1 MTDERQPATFCRP
14 AFRVIA
20 GRREFPMLLTALLL
34 LLPGC
39 GTPRAH
45 TSPPTVQKAVVA
57 PGARLTEATAIQVGV
72 ALARQKG
79 INLKHYEPPEVRFDS
94 TRRQW
99 RLFYMEKPPGR
110 PGGHFTVTVD
120 DQTMEAQ
127 FHGGA

>member
-1 MTDERQPATFCRP
+1 MQIDEVVRLM
-14 AFRVIA
+14 V
-20 GRREFPMLLTALLL
+20 LLL
-34 LLPGC
+34 FLPGC
-39 GTPRAH
+39 STPPLH

-57 PGARLTEATAIQVGV
+57 PGARLTEEAALQVAD

-79 INLKHYEPPEVRFDS
+79 INLKQYEPPEVRFDS
-94 TRRQW
+94 TLRQW
-99 RLFYMEKPPGR
+99 CLFYMEKPLGR

>member
-1 MTDERQPATFCRP
+1 MKCQTLGGYLTWLTMLVPLSLFCLAAAT
-14 AFRVIA
+14 
-20 GRREFPMLLTALLL
+20 LT
-34 LLPGC
+34 GC

-57 PGARLTEATAIQVGV
+57 PGARLTEATAVQVGA

-79 INLKHYEPPEVRFDS
+79 INLMHYEPPEVRFDL

>member
-1 MTDERQPATFCRP
+1 MQINEVVRLM
-14 AFRVIA
+14 V
-20 GRREFPMLLTALLL
+20 LLL
-34 LLPGC
+34 FLPGC
-39 GTPRAH
+39 GTPREQ
-45 TSPPTVQKAVVA
+45 TSPSPQKAIA
-57 PGARLTEATAIQVGV
+57 PGARLTEAKAVQVAA

-79 INLKHYEPPEVRFDS
+79 VNLKRYQPPEITFDY

-99 RLFYMEKPPGR
+99 SLFYMEKPPGR

>member
-1 MTDERQPATFCRP
+1 MKRQTL
-14 AFRVIA
+14 
-20 GRREFPMLLTALLL
+20 GGYLTWLTMLVPLSFFSLAAAILT
-34 LLPGC
+34 GC

-57 PGARLTEATAIQVGV
+57 QGARLTEATAVQVGA

-110 PGGHFTVTVD
+110 PGGQFTVTVD